1 MPRIST
7 SLLIKAY
14 RENSLLPLLLRE
26 CRSLTSARNELRWL
40 RERALHDSQSA
51 SRLTKG
57 SLFGWRTRLRS
68 MCQRRSKG
76 VPLQYILGD
85 QPFGDLEIICRRGVL
100 IPRSDTE
107 SFTVQAAKTVRQM
120 ALEHMHDNQAPQ
132 MEKPLR
138 VLDLCTGT
146 GCIALL
152 LHTLLA
158 PQFKDLMILG
168 VDISDNALNL
178 ARTNLE
184 YNLRQGLLSNDAL
197 TQVHFQRADVLNRG
211 LGAGLTV
218 KEALEQHFNGLGGKS
233 EPHSALGLDLLISNP
248 PYISTVDFRNG
259 TTSRSV
265 RRFEPELA
273 LVPPATSKSA
283 ILEGCNPE
291 DIFYHHILT
300 LSLQSV
306 AKTTVLECGD
316 IMQARRV
323 VAMHKKMISHKSG
336 YFDTQ
341 IWPSSERDLA
351 ENGFHHSDGA
361 RCVIITRRDNV

>member
-1 MPRIST
+1 MPRIPT
-7 SLLIKAY
+7 SVLIKAY

-40 RERALHDSQSA
+40 RERAVHDSQSA

-57 SLFGWRTRLRS
+57 SPFGWRTRL
-68 MCQRRSKG
+68 
-76 VPLQYILGD
+76 
-85 QPFGDLEIICRRGVL
+85 
-100 IPRSDTE
+100 RSDTE
-107 SFTVQAAKTVRQM
+107 SFTVQAAKSVRQM
-120 ALEHMHDNQAPQ
+120 ALEHIHDSHPPQ
-132 MEKPLR
+132 MGRPLR

-158 PQFKDLMILG
+158 PHFKDLKILG
-168 VDISDNALNL
+168 VDISDNALDL
-178 ARTNLE
+178 AQTNLE
-184 YNLRQGLLSNDAL
+184 HNLRRGLLSNDAL
-197 TQVHFQRADVLNRG
+197 TQVYFQRADVLDRG
-211 LGAGLTV
+211 LDASLTV
-218 KEALEQHFNGLGGKS
+218 NEVLDQHFYALGGNT
-233 EPHSALGLDLLISNP
+233 EPHYAPGLDLLISNP
-248 PYISTVDFRNG
+248 PYISTTDFRNG

-265 RRFEPELA
+265 RRFEPKLA
-273 LVPPATSKSA
+273 LVPPTASNSG
-283 ILEGCNPE
+283 IPEECNPE

-300 LSLQSV
+300 LSLQSI
-306 AKTTVLECGD
+306 AKITVLECGD

-323 VAMHKKMISHKSG
+323 VDMHKRMVSKMSG
-336 YFDTQ
+336 YFDAQ